1 MIVNVEKQGLK
12 ILVSAVRFRPR
23 PPVKSLTGIEN
34 PAIFLVAGFFVALP
48 DVTADVR
55 GFQESA
61 PEPGVAGVDQV
72 VVTSVVTLLFVG
84 SSVGTFC
91 QNSRSTEGGSIPCIG
106 TERVFAGIW
115 QH

>member
-1 MIVNVEKQGLK
+1 V
-12 ILVSAVRFRPR
+12 
-23 PPVKSLTGIEN
+23 
-34 PAIFLVAGFFVALP
+34 PAFDGGAL
-48 DVTADVR
+48 
-55 GFQESA
+55 
-61 PEPGVAGVDQV
+61 GVAGVDQV

>member
-1 MIVNVEKQGLK
+1 M
-12 ILVSAVRFRPR
+12 SAVRFRPR

-34 PAIFLVAGFFVALP
+34 PAIFLVAGFFVALA

-72 VVTSVVTLLFVG
+72 VGTSGVTLLFVG
-84 SSVGTFC
+84 VFVGAFC
-91 QNSRSTEGGSIPCIG
+91 QKRHATEGDSIPS
-106 TERVFAGIW
+106 
-115 QH
+115 